1 LERRA
6 RLVTLEELEKGA
18 RVATDR
24 KVQLVAEI
32 QALLQDAKI
41 AIATSYQGVSV
52 AEQNAMRAALSEAG
66 VHFRVV
72 KNTLLKRAADGV
84 GNPAYGE
91 LTAGPTALAIG
102 TEDIVSAA
110 KALTAFLQT
119 RPNSPV
125 QIRNAVVEGTLV
137 DDRYVQELATVPPRD
152 ELLAR
157 IAGGLVGKIRE
168 LMMLLEATTRDFAG
182 LIEARAKQLE
192 EGGAAA

>member
-1 LERRA
+1 M
-6 RLVTLEELEKGA
+6 
-18 RVATDR
+18 ATDR

-52 AEQNAMRAALSEAG
+52 AEQNALRAALTDAG
-66 VHFRVV
+66 VQFRVV
-72 KNTLLKRAADGV
+72 KNTLLKRAADGA

-110 KALTAFLQT
+110 KALTAFLES
-119 RPNSPV
+119 RPNTPV
-125 QIRNAVVEGTLV
+125 QIRNAVVEGALV
-137 DDRYVQELATVPPRD
+137 DDAYVRELASVPPRD

-168 LMMLLEATTRDFAG
+168 LMMLLDATTRDFAG
-182 LIEARAKQLE
+182 LIEARAAQLE
-192 EGGAAA
+192 AEGTAA